1 MKYRV
6 IKNFPNSYGVKVGDI
21 LYPYK
26 SKTYF
31 CILERTNMM
40 TDIQCPQ
47 NYPELFEPVSEKT
60 SNPSKKKGFDK
71 NLFNIK
77 SKILTAINSPDKV
90 TSDKWLNIAL
100 NLLDNYQ
107 ANGGT
112 PEVDNPVPSLNNCKA
127 IELVED
133 LLDAITNPYFQTI
146 EYVEES
152 LKQIKKQLK
161 NGRETDKKQPDMI
174 PVEYLQKFGNELIN
188 HIIEKYQK
196 G

>member
-60 SNPSKKKGFDK
+60 SNPSKKKGFD
-71 NLFNIK
+71 NLE
-77 SKILTAINSPDKV
+77 ILFKKALKKYAETFIDRDDCWEQFKK
-90 TSDKWLNIAL
+90 DFIAL
-100 NLLDNYQ
+100 Q
-107 ANGGT
+107 ANGET
-112 PEVDNPVPSLNNCKA
+112 PEVDNPVPSLDNCKV

-146 EYVEES
+146 EYIEES
-152 LKQIKKQLK
+152 LKQIEKQLK

-174 PVEYLQKFGNELIN
+174 PIEYLKKFGNELIN